1 MEYLWA
7 IFVVTALE
15 GGDYK
20 YTHIET
26 YDSRMKCEI
35 EASVY
40 AAYHEPWADNETVVC
55 IKVDE

>member
-40 AAYHEPWADNETVVC
+40 AAHYEPWADNETVAC

>member
-1 MEYLWA
+1 MNYLWA

-26 YDSRMKCEI
+26 YDSRHVCEI
-35 EASVY
+35 NASVY
-40 AAYHEPWADNETVVC
+40 AAHYEPWPDNEIVAC